1 MILVNIEKAKYDQL
15 EEKYNQE
22 INEKNNRIKELTK
35 NSNSLSLAQMTTS
48 VTPGVYDLNT
58 MQQMQLEALKNDYNE
73 ITDIFVK
80 YKMLVNKLIH
90 DKEFFFE
97 DLLID
102 RTLGDLRKKYPEIF
116 DLLNEKES
124 LENLKAY
131 YDKQIEILRNENLG
145 LKEKMRNN

>member
-35 NSNSLSLAQMTTS
+35 NSNSLSLALMTTS
-48 VTPGVYDLNT
+48 GTPGVYDLNT

-145 LKEKMRNN
+145 LKEKMLNN

>member
-35 NSNSLSLAQMTTS
+35 NSNSLSLALMTTS
-48 VTPGVYDLNT
+48 GTPGVYDLNT